1 MASAGSLLL
10 SSSSSSIP
18 SFNPFS
24 NSSSPKT
31 ACLIRHPRSR
41 IVASS
46 RKEAHDH
53 YQNYS
58 SRLVDENMIVLRK
71 KIHEMKMVERN
82 YEPPAEWMDW
92 EKRYYTSYDSFICQV
107 MGLLQSQLMNT
118 RPSLALAFMA
128 LIVFSVPASTF
139 MVLSH
144 LMEITKGAL
153 TSGFGVWQSIYIYIL
168 N

>member
-1 MASAGSLLL
+1 MASTSALLL
-10 SSSSSSIP
+10 SSSSSSP
-18 SFNPFS
+18 VFNPFS
-24 NSSSPKT
+24 SSSSKAGT
-31 ACLIRHPRSR
+31 LIRPRSR

-53 YQNYS
+53 HQNYS

-71 KIHEMKMVERN
+71 RIHEMKMVERN

-92 EKRYYTSYDSFICQV
+92 EKRYYTSYDSIICQA

-139 MVLSH
+139 MVFSH
-144 LMEITKGAL
+144 LLEITKGAL
-153 TSGFGVWQSIYIYIL
+153 TGGFGL
-168 N
+168 

>member
-1 MASAGSLLL
+1 MASTCSLL
-10 SSSSSSIP
+10 SSSSSV
-18 SFNPFS
+18 FNPLS
-24 NSSSPKT
+24 SSSSPK
-31 ACLIRHPRSR
+31 AGVVIRYRPRSR

-53 YQNYS
+53 HQNYS

-92 EKRYYTSYDSFICQV
+92 EKRYYTSYDSIICQA
-107 MGLLQSQLMNT
+107 MGLLQWQLMNT

-139 MVLSH
+139 MLLSH
-144 LMEITKGAL
+144 LLEIAKGAL
-153 TSGFGVWQSIYIYIL
+153 TGGFGV
-168 N
+168 

>member
-1 MASAGSLLL
+1 MASTSSLLL
-10 SSSSSSIP
+10 SSASSSSI
-18 SFNPFS
+18 FNPFL
-24 NSSSPKT
+24 SSSSK
-31 ACLIRHPRSR
+31 AGRVNVRHQARCR

-53 YQNYS
+53 HQNYS

-92 EKRYYTSYDSFICQV
+92 EKRYYTSYDSIICQA

-139 MVLSH
+139 MLISH
-144 LMEITKGAL
+144 MLEITKGAL
-153 TSGFGVWQSIYIYIL
+153 TGSFGV
-168 N
+168 

>member
-1 MASAGSLLL
+1 MASTSSLLL
-10 SSSSSSIP
+10 SSSSSSSSSI
-18 SFNPFS
+18 FNPFS
-24 NSSSPKT
+24 TSSPK
-31 ACLIRHPRSR
+31 AGSVIRQQRRSR

-53 YQNYS
+53 HQNYS

-128 LIVFSVPASTF
+128 LIVLSVPASTF
-139 MVLSH
+139 MVFSH
-144 LMEITKGAL
+144 LLEITKGAL
-153 TSGFGVWQSIYIYIL
+153 TSGFGI
-168 N
+168 